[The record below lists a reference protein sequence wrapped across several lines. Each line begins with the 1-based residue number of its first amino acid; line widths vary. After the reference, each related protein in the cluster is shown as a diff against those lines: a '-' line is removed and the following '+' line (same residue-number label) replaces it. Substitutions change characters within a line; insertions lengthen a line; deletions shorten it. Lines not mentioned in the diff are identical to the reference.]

1 MTSTE
6 MRDNIGGMFNN
17 EFINFPIGG
26 FIQEDITDKTKAQLE
41 AVGVYKD
48 KEAYM
53 DPKTLDFYV
62 YISADK
68 LPDNLDYPCFIV
80 TEDGKVIKSK
90 SPVLFNAKALF
101 RESDKLKE
109 VVNKYSEK
117 SKRLKDLLNMLK
129 GKELPTRKVEVLSEV
144 NSLYDII
151 SNEDKEDTEKAAKAR
166 EQLAAS
172 TKRYVP
178 VFKESDDF
186 LKILIKAAIIIK
198 EIDMNY
204 LKAEVSD
211 GYVINNLLSILKGD
225 TKMSTKQFNR
235 FCELLKVKI
244 SIRMENDDSGDNEY
258 PMKYPIIYFSDK
270 DIIQNEDGD
279 TIDLEKMSI
288 DARNKTFND

>member
-1 MTSTE
+1 MASGD
-6 MRDNIGGMFNN
+6 MRDNIGGMVDNT
-17 EFINFPIGG
+17 FINFPIGG
-26 FIQEDITDKTKAQLE
+26 FIQEDTCGKSKAQLE

-53 DPKTLDFYV
+53 DPKTLDFFV
-62 YISADK
+62 YISGNEF
-68 LPDNLDYPCFIV
+68 PDVSYPCFMI
-80 TEDGKVIKSK
+80 TDDGKIIKND
-90 SPVLFNAKALF
+90 SPVIFNAKALF
-101 RESDKLKE
+101 KDSNKLKE

-117 SKRLKDLLNMLK
+117 SKRLKDLLGMLK
-129 GKELPTRKVEVLSEV
+129 GDELPTKKVEVLSEV

-151 SNEDKEDTEKAAKAR
+151 SSENKDVSEKAIKAR

-244 SIRMENDDSGDNEY
+244 SIKMEDDGSADNEY

-279 TIDLEKMSI
+279 NIDLSKMSI
-288 DARNKTFND
+288 EARNKTFND

>member
-1 MTSTE
+1 MASSE
-6 MRDNIGGMFNN
+6 MRDNIGGMVNN
-17 EFINFPIGG
+17 TFVNFPIGG
-26 FIQEDITDKTKAQLE
+26 FIQEDTCGKTKAQLE

-48 KEAYM
+48 GEAYM

-62 YISADK
+62 YISDDK
-68 LPDNLDYPCFIV
+68 IPDMDCPYFTV
-80 TEDGKVIKSK
+80 TDDGKVIKSD
-90 SPVLFNAKALF
+90 SSVVFNAKALF
-101 RESDKLKE
+101 RDSDKLKE
-109 VVNKYSEK
+109 VVDKYSEK
-117 SKRLKDLLNMLK
+117 SKRLKDLLGMLK
-129 GKELPTRKVEVLSEV
+129 GNELPTRKVEVLSEV

-151 SNEDKEDTEKAAKAR
+151 SSENKDVSEKAIKAR

-244 SIRMENDDSGDNEY
+244 SIKMEDDGSPDNEY
-258 PMKYPIIYFSDK
+258 PMKNPIIYFSDK
-270 DIIQNEDGD
+270 DIIQNEDGE
-279 TIDLEKMSI
+279 TIDLSKMSVE
-288 DARNKTFND
+288 ARKKTFEN

>member
-1 MTSTE
+1 
-6 MRDNIGGMFNN
+6 
-17 EFINFPIGG
+17 
-26 FIQEDITDKTKAQLE
+26 
-41 AVGVYKD
+41 
-48 KEAYM
+48 M
-53 DPKTLDFYV
+53 DPKTLDFFV
-62 YISADK
+62 YISGNEF
-68 LPDNLDYPCFIV
+68 PDVSYPCFMI
-80 TEDGKVIKSK
+80 TDDGKIIKND
-90 SPVLFNAKALF
+90 SPVIFNAKALF
-101 RESDKLKE
+101 KDSDRLKE

-117 SKRLKDLLNMLK
+117 SKRLKDLLGMLK
-129 GKELPTRKVEVLSEV
+129 GDELPTKKVEVLSEV

-151 SNEDKEDTEKAAKAR
+151 SSENKDVSEKAIKAR

-244 SIRMENDDSGDNEY
+244 SIKMEDDGSADNEY
-258 PMKYPIIYFSDK
+258 PMKSPIIYFSDK
-270 DIIQNEDGD
+270 GIIQNEDGD
-279 TIDLEKMSI
+279 NIDLSKMSI
-288 DARNKTFND
+288 EARNKTFND

>member
-1 MTSTE
+1 MASQE
-6 MRDNIGGMFNN
+6 MRDNIGGMVDNT
-17 EFINFPIGG
+17 FINFPIGG
-26 FIQEDITDKTKAQLE
+26 FIQEDTCGKSKAQLE

-53 DPKTLDFYV
+53 DPKTLDFFV
-62 YISADK
+62 YISGDEM
-68 LPDNLDYPCFIV
+68 PDVSYPCFMI
-80 TEDGKVIKSK
+80 TNDGKVIKND
-90 SPVLFNAKALF
+90 SPVIFNAKALF
-101 RESDKLKE
+101 KDSAKLKE

-117 SKRLKDLLNMLK
+117 SKRLKDLLSMLK
-129 GKELPTRKVEVLSEV
+129 GNELPTKKVEVLSEV

-151 SNEDKEDTEKAAKAR
+151 SSENKDVSEKAIKAR

-244 SIRMENDDSGDNEY
+244 SIKMEDDGSADNEY
-258 PMKYPIIYFSDK
+258 PMKYPILYFSDK
-270 DIIQNEDGD
+270 DIIQNEDGE
-279 TIDLEKMSI
+279 TIDLAKMSVE
-288 DARNKTFND
+288 ARNKTFND

>member
-1 MTSTE
+1 MASGD
-6 MRDNIGGMFNN
+6 MRDNIGGMVDNT
-17 EFINFPIGG
+17 FINFPIGG
-26 FIQEDITDKTKAQLE
+26 FIQEDTCGKSKAQLE

-53 DPKTLDFYV
+53 DPKTLDFFV
-62 YISADK
+62 YISGNEF
-68 LPDNLDYPCFIV
+68 PDVSYPCFMI
-80 TEDGKVIKSK
+80 TDDGKIIKND
-90 SPVLFNAKALF
+90 SPVIFNAKALF
-101 RESDKLKE
+101 KDSDKLKE

-117 SKRLKDLLNMLK
+117 SKRLKDLLGMLK
-129 GKELPTRKVEVLSEV
+129 GDELPTKKVEVLSEV

-151 SNEDKEDTEKAAKAR
+151 SSENKDVNEKAIKAR

-244 SIRMENDDSGDNEY
+244 SIKMEDDGSADNEY

-279 TIDLEKMSI
+279 NIDLSKMSI
-288 DARNKTFND
+288 EARNKTFND

>member
-1 MTSTE
+1 MASGD
-6 MRDNIGGMFNN
+6 MRDNIGGMVDNT
-17 EFINFPIGG
+17 FINFPIGG
-26 FIQEDITDKTKAQLE
+26 FIQEDTCGKSKAQLE

-53 DPKTLDFYV
+53 DPKTLDFFV
-62 YISADK
+62 YISGNEF
-68 LPDNLDYPCFIV
+68 PDVSYPCFMI
-80 TEDGKVIKSK
+80 TDDGKIIKND
-90 SPVLFNAKALF
+90 SPVIFNAKALF
-101 RESDKLKE
+101 KDSDKLKE

-117 SKRLKDLLNMLK
+117 SKRLKDLLGMLK
-129 GKELPTRKVEVLSEV
+129 GDELPTKKVEVLSEV

-151 SNEDKEDTEKAAKAR
+151 SSENKDVSEKAIKAR

-244 SIRMENDDSGDNEY
+244 SIKMEDDGSADNEY

-279 TIDLEKMSI
+279 NIDLSKMSI
-288 DARNKTFND
+288 EARNKTFND

>member
-1 MTSTE
+1 MASTE
-6 MRDNIGGMFNN
+6 MRDNIGGMVHDTFV
-17 EFINFPIGG
+17 NFPIGG
-26 FIQEDITDKTKAQLE
+26 FIQEDTLGKNKAQLE

-53 DPKTLDFYV
+53 DPKTLDFYI
-62 YISADK
+62 YISSED
-68 LPDNLDYPCFIV
+68 LSEFDFPCFTI
-80 TEDGKVIKSK
+80 TADGKIIKND
-90 SPVLFNAKALF
+90 PQLVFNAKALF
-101 RESDKLKE
+101 RDSDKLKE

-117 SKRLKDLLNMLK
+117 SKRLKELLKMLK
-129 GKELPTRKVEVLSEV
+129 GDELPTKKVEVLSEV

-151 SNEDKEDTEKAAKAR
+151 SSENKDVSEKAIKAR

-211 GYVINNLLSILKGD
+211 GYVINNLLSILKGN

-244 SIRMENDDSGDNEY
+244 SIKMEDDGSSDNAY

-270 DIIQNEDGD
+270 DIIQNEDGEM
-279 TIDLEKMSI
+279 IDLAKMSVE
-288 DARNKTFND
+288 ARSKTFND

>member
-1 MTSTE
+1 MASSD
-6 MRDNIGGMFNN
+6 MRDNIGGIVDNT
-17 EFINFPIGG
+17 FINFPIGG
-26 FIQEDITDKTKAQLE
+26 FIQEDTCGKSKAQLE

-53 DPKTLDFYV
+53 DPKTLDFFV
-62 YISADK
+62 YISDNEF
-68 LPDNLDYPCFIV
+68 PDVSYPCFTI
-80 TEDGKVIKSK
+80 TDDGKVIKND
-90 SPVLFNAKALF
+90 SPVIFNAKALF
-101 RESDKLKE
+101 KDSDKLKE

-117 SKRLKDLLNMLK
+117 SKRLKDLLGMLK
-129 GKELPTRKVEVLSEV
+129 GDELPTKKVEVLSEV

-151 SNEDKEDTEKAAKAR
+151 SSENKDVSEKAIKAR

-244 SIRMENDDSGDNEY
+244 SIKMEDDGSADNEY

-279 TIDLEKMSI
+279 NIDLSKMSI
-288 DARNKTFND
+288 EARNKTFND

>member
-1 MTSTE
+1 
-6 MRDNIGGMFNN
+6 MRDSIGGMVNN
-17 EFINFPIGG
+17 EFVNFPIGG
-26 FIQEDITDKTKAQLE
+26 FIQTDVSGKTKAQLE
-41 AVGVYKD
+41 AVGVYKN

-53 DPKTLDFYV
+53 DPKTLDFFV
-62 YISADK
+62 YISADE
-68 LPDNLDYPCFIV
+68 LPNVDYPCFII
-80 TEDGKVIKSK
+80 TDDGTPIKNSL
-90 SPVLFNAKALF
+90 PIVFNAKALF
-101 RESDKLKE
+101 RDSEKLKE

-117 SKRLKDLLNMLK
+117 SKRLKDLLGMLK
-129 GKELPTRKVEVLSEV
+129 GNELPTRKVEVLSEV

-151 SNEDKEDTEKAAKAR
+151 SSENKDVSEKAIKAR

-244 SIRMENDDSGDNEY
+244 SIKMEDDSSSENAY

-270 DIIQNEDGD
+270 DIITNESGE

-288 DARNKTFND
+288 EARNKTFNG

>member
-1 MTSTE
+1 MASGD
-6 MRDNIGGMFNN
+6 MRDNIGGMVDNT
-17 EFINFPIGG
+17 FINFPIGG
-26 FIQEDITDKTKAQLE
+26 FIQEDTCGKSKAQLE

-53 DPKTLDFYV
+53 DPKTLDFFV
-62 YISADK
+62 YISGNEF
-68 LPDNLDYPCFIV
+68 PDVSYPCFMI
-80 TEDGKVIKSK
+80 TDDGKIIKND
-90 SPVLFNAKALF
+90 SPVIFNAKALF
-101 RESDKLKE
+101 KDSDRLKE

-117 SKRLKDLLNMLK
+117 SKRLKDLLGMLK
-129 GKELPTRKVEVLSEV
+129 GDELPTKKVEVLSEV

-151 SNEDKEDTEKAAKAR
+151 SSENKDVSEKAIKAR

-244 SIRMENDDSGDNEY
+244 SIKMEDDGSADNEY

-279 TIDLEKMSI
+279 NIDLSKMSI
-288 DARNKTFND
+288 EARNKTFND

>member
-1 MTSTE
+1 MASCD
-6 MRDNIGGMFNN
+6 MRDNIGGMVDNT
-17 EFINFPIGG
+17 FINFPIGG
-26 FIQEDITDKTKAQLE
+26 FIQEDTCGKSKAQLE

-53 DPKTLDFYV
+53 DPKTLDFFV
-62 YISADK
+62 YISGNEF
-68 LPDNLDYPCFIV
+68 PDVSYPCFMI
-80 TEDGKVIKSK
+80 TDDGKIIKND
-90 SPVLFNAKALF
+90 SPVIFNAKALF
-101 RESDKLKE
+101 KDSDRLKE

-117 SKRLKDLLNMLK
+117 SKRLKDLLGMLK
-129 GKELPTRKVEVLSEV
+129 GDELPTKKVEVLSEV

-151 SNEDKEDTEKAAKAR
+151 SSENKDVSEKAIKAR

-244 SIRMENDDSGDNEY
+244 SIKMEDAGSADNEY

-279 TIDLEKMSI
+279 NIDLNKMSI
-288 DARNKTFND
+288 EARNKTFNG

>member
-1 MTSTE
+1 MASGD
-6 MRDNIGGMFNN
+6 MRDNIGGMVDNT
-17 EFINFPIGG
+17 FINFPIGG
-26 FIQEDITDKTKAQLE
+26 FIQEDTCGKSKAQLE

-53 DPKTLDFYV
+53 DPKTLDFFV
-62 YISADK
+62 YISGNEF
-68 LPDNLDYPCFIV
+68 PDVSYPCFMI
-80 TEDGKVIKSK
+80 TDDGKIIKND
-90 SPVLFNAKALF
+90 SPVIFNAKALF
-101 RESDKLKE
+101 KDSDRLKE

-117 SKRLKDLLNMLK
+117 SKRLKDLLGMLK
-129 GKELPTRKVEVLSEV
+129 GDELPTKKVEVLSEV

-151 SNEDKEDTEKAAKAR
+151 SSENKDASEKAIKAR

-244 SIRMENDDSGDNEY
+244 SIKMEDDGSADNEY

-279 TIDLEKMSI
+279 NIDLSKMSI
-288 DARNKTFND
+288 EARNKTFND

>member
-1 MTSTE
+1 MASGD
-6 MRDNIGGMFNN
+6 MRDNIGGMVDNT
-17 EFINFPIGG
+17 FINFPIGG
-26 FIQEDITDKTKAQLE
+26 FIQEDTCGKSKAQLE

-53 DPKTLDFYV
+53 DPKTLDFFV
-62 YISADK
+62 YISGNEF
-68 LPDNLDYPCFIV
+68 PDVSYPCFTI
-80 TEDGKVIKSK
+80 TDDGKIIKND
-90 SPVLFNAKALF
+90 SPVIFNAKALF
-101 RESDKLKE
+101 KDSDRLKE

-117 SKRLKDLLNMLK
+117 SKRLKDLLGMLK
-129 GKELPTRKVEVLSEV
+129 GDELPTKKVEVLSEV

-151 SNEDKEDTEKAAKAR
+151 SSENKDASEKAIKAR

-244 SIRMENDDSGDNEY
+244 SIKMEDDGSADNEY

-279 TIDLEKMSI
+279 NIDLNKMSI
-288 DARNKTFND
+288 EARNKTFND

>member
-1 MTSTE
+1 MASGD
-6 MRDNIGGMFNN
+6 MRDNIGGMVDNT
-17 EFINFPIGG
+17 FINFPIGG
-26 FIQEDITDKTKAQLE
+26 FIQEDTCGKSKAQLE

-53 DPKTLDFYV
+53 DPKTLDFFV
-62 YISADK
+62 YISGNEF
-68 LPDNLDYPCFIV
+68 PDVSYPCFMI
-80 TEDGKVIKSK
+80 TDDGKIIKND
-90 SPVLFNAKALF
+90 SPVIFNAKALF
-101 RESDKLKE
+101 KDSDKLKE
-109 VVNKYSEK
+109 VVNRYSEK
-117 SKRLKDLLNMLK
+117 SKRLKDLLGMLK
-129 GKELPTRKVEVLSEV
+129 GDELPTKKVEVLSEV

-151 SNEDKEDTEKAAKAR
+151 SSENKDVSEKAIKAR

-244 SIRMENDDSGDNEY
+244 SIKMEDDGSADNEY

-279 TIDLEKMSI
+279 NIDLSKMSI
-288 DARNKTFND
+288 EARNKTFND

>member
-1 MTSTE
+1 MASGD
-6 MRDNIGGMFNN
+6 MRDNIGGMVDNT
-17 EFINFPIGG
+17 FINFPIGG
-26 FIQEDITDKTKAQLE
+26 FIQEDTCGKSKAQLE

-53 DPKTLDFYV
+53 DPKTLDFFV
-62 YISADK
+62 YISGNEF
-68 LPDNLDYPCFIV
+68 PDVSYPCFMI
-80 TEDGKVIKSK
+80 TDDGKIIKND
-90 SPVLFNAKALF
+90 SPVIFNAKALF
-101 RESDKLKE
+101 KDSDKLKE

-117 SKRLKDLLNMLK
+117 SKRLKDLLGMLK
-129 GKELPTRKVEVLSEV
+129 GDELPTKKVEVLSEV

-151 SNEDKEDTEKAAKAR
+151 SSENKDVSEKAIKAR

-225 TKMSTKQFNR
+225 TKKFNR

-244 SIRMENDDSGDNEY
+244 SIKMEDDGSADNEY

-279 TIDLEKMSI
+279 NIDLSKMSI
-288 DARNKTFND
+288 EARNKTFND

>member
-1 MTSTE
+1 MASTE
-6 MRDNIGGMFNN
+6 MRDNIGGMVHDTFV
-17 EFINFPIGG
+17 NFPIGG
-26 FIQEDITDKTKAQLE
+26 FIQEDTLGKNKAQLE

-53 DPKTLDFYV
+53 DPKTLDFYI
-62 YISADK
+62 YISSED
-68 LPDNLDYPCFIV
+68 LSEFDFPCFTI
-80 TEDGKVIKSK
+80 TADGKIIKND
-90 SPVLFNAKALF
+90 PQLVFNAKALF
-101 RESDKLKE
+101 RDSDKLKE

-117 SKRLKDLLNMLK
+117 SKRLKELLKMLK
-129 GKELPTRKVEVLSEV
+129 GNELPTKKVEVLSEV

-151 SNEDKEDTEKAAKAR
+151 SSENKDVSEKAIKAR

-211 GYVINNLLSILKGD
+211 GYVINNLLSILKGN

-244 SIRMENDDSGDNEY
+244 SIKMEDDGSSDNAY

-270 DIIQNEDGD
+270 DIIQNEDGEM
-279 TIDLEKMSI
+279 IDLAKMSVE
-288 DARNKTFND
+288 ARSKTFND

>member
-1 MTSTE
+1 MASGD
-6 MRDNIGGMFNN
+6 MRDNIGGMVDNT
-17 EFINFPIGG
+17 FINFPIGG
-26 FIQEDITDKTKAQLE
+26 FIQEDTCGKSKAQLE

-53 DPKTLDFYV
+53 DPKTLDFFV
-62 YISADK
+62 YISGNEF
-68 LPDNLDYPCFIV
+68 PDVSYPCFMI
-80 TEDGKVIKSK
+80 TDDGKIIKND
-90 SPVLFNAKALF
+90 SPVIFNAKALF
-101 RESDKLKE
+101 KDSDRLKE
-109 VVNKYSEK
+109 VVNKYSDK
-117 SKRLKDLLNMLK
+117 SKRLKDLLGMLK
-129 GKELPTRKVEVLSEV
+129 GDELPTKKVEVLSEV

-151 SNEDKEDTEKAAKAR
+151 SSENKDVSEKAIKAR

-244 SIRMENDDSGDNEY
+244 SIKMEDDGSADNEY

-279 TIDLEKMSI
+279 NIDLSKMSI
-288 DARNKTFND
+288 EARNKTFND

>member
-1 MTSTE
+1 MASGD
-6 MRDNIGGMFNN
+6 MRDNIGGMVDNT
-17 EFINFPIGG
+17 FINFPIGG
-26 FIQEDITDKTKAQLE
+26 FIQEDTCGKSKAQLE

-53 DPKTLDFYV
+53 DPKTLDFFV
-62 YISADK
+62 YISGNEF
-68 LPDNLDYPCFIV
+68 PDVSYPCFMI
-80 TEDGKVIKSK
+80 TDDGKIIKND
-90 SPVLFNAKALF
+90 SPVIFNAKALF
-101 RESDKLKE
+101 KDSDRLKE

-117 SKRLKDLLNMLK
+117 SKRLKDLLGMLK
-129 GKELPTRKVEVLSEV
+129 GDELPTKKVEVLSEV

-151 SNEDKEDTEKAAKAR
+151 SSENKDVSEKAIKAR

-244 SIRMENDDSGDNEY
+244 SIKMEDDGSADNEY

-279 TIDLEKMSI
+279 NIDLNKMSI
-288 DARNKTFND
+288 EARNKTFND

>member
-1 MTSTE
+1 MASIE
-6 MRDNIGGMFNN
+6 MRDNIGGMVHDTFV
-17 EFINFPIGG
+17 NFPIGG
-26 FIQEDITDKTKAQLE
+26 FIQEDTLGKNKAQLE

-62 YISADK
+62 YISSED
-68 LPDNLDYPCFIV
+68 LSEFDFPCFTI
-80 TEDGKVIKSK
+80 TADGKIIKNG
-90 SPVLFNAKALF
+90 PQLVFNAKALF
-101 RESDKLKE
+101 RDSDKLKE

-117 SKRLKDLLNMLK
+117 SKRLKELLKMLK
-129 GKELPTRKVEVLSEV
+129 GNELPTKKVEVLSEV

-151 SNEDKEDTEKAAKAR
+151 SSENKDVSEKAIKAR

-211 GYVINNLLSILKGD
+211 GYVINNLLSILKGN

-244 SIRMENDDSGDNEY
+244 SIKMEDDGSSDNAY

-270 DIIQNEDGD
+270 DIIQNEDGEM
-279 TIDLEKMSI
+279 IDLAKMSVE
-288 DARNKTFND
+288 ARSKTFND

>member
-1 MTSTE
+1 MASTE
-6 MRDNIGGMFNN
+6 MRDNIGGMVHDTFV
-17 EFINFPIGG
+17 NFPIGG
-26 FIQEDITDKTKAQLE
+26 FIQEDTLGKNKAQLE

-53 DPKTLDFYV
+53 DPKTLDFYI
-62 YISADK
+62 YISSED
-68 LPDNLDYPCFIV
+68 LSEFDFPCFTI
-80 TEDGKVIKSK
+80 TADGKIIKND
-90 SPVLFNAKALF
+90 PQLVFNAKALF
-101 RESDKLKE
+101 RDSDKLKE

-117 SKRLKDLLNMLK
+117 SKRLKELLKMLK
-129 GKELPTRKVEVLSEV
+129 GDELPTKKVEVLSEV

-151 SNEDKEDTEKAAKAR
+151 SSENKDVSEKAIKAR

-211 GYVINNLLSILKGD
+211 GYVINNLLSILKGN

-244 SIRMENDDSGDNEY
+244 SIKMEDDGSSDNAY

-270 DIIQNEDGD
+270 DIIQKDR
-279 TIDLEKMSI
+279 KSVV
-288 DARNKTFND
+288 

>member
-1 MTSTE
+1 MANGD
-6 MRDNIGGMFNN
+6 MRDNIGGMVDNT
-17 EFINFPIGG
+17 FINFPIGG
-26 FIQEDITDKTKAQLE
+26 FIQEDTCGKSKAQLE

-53 DPKTLDFYV
+53 DPKTLDFFV
-62 YISADK
+62 YISGNEF
-68 LPDNLDYPCFIV
+68 PDVSYPCFMI
-80 TEDGKVIKSK
+80 TDDGKIIKND
-90 SPVLFNAKALF
+90 SPVIFNAKALF
-101 RESDKLKE
+101 KDSDKLKE

-117 SKRLKDLLNMLK
+117 SKRLKDLLGMLK
-129 GKELPTRKVEVLSEV
+129 GDELPTKKVEVLSEV

-151 SNEDKEDTEKAAKAR
+151 SSENKDVSEKAIKAR

-244 SIRMENDDSGDNEY
+244 SIKMEDDGSADNEY

-279 TIDLEKMSI
+279 NIDLSKMSI
-288 DARNKTFND
+288 EARNKTFND

>member
-1 MTSTE
+1 MASGD
-6 MRDNIGGMFNN
+6 MRDNIGGMVDNT
-17 EFINFPIGG
+17 FINFPIGG
-26 FIQEDITDKTKAQLE
+26 FIQEDTCGKSKAQLE

-53 DPKTLDFYV
+53 DPKTLDFFV
-62 YISADK
+62 YISGNEF
-68 LPDNLDYPCFIV
+68 PNVSYPCFMI
-80 TEDGKVIKSK
+80 TDDGKIIKND
-90 SPVLFNAKALF
+90 SPVIFNAKALF
-101 RESDKLKE
+101 KDSDRLKE

-117 SKRLKDLLNMLK
+117 SKRLKDLLGMLK
-129 GKELPTRKVEVLSEV
+129 GDELPTKKVEVLSEV

-151 SNEDKEDTEKAAKAR
+151 SSENKDVSEKAIKAR

-244 SIRMENDDSGDNEY
+244 SIKMEDDGSADNEY

-279 TIDLEKMSI
+279 NIDLSKMSI
-288 DARNKTFND
+288 EARNKTFND

>member
-1 MTSTE
+1 MASGD
-6 MRDNIGGMFNN
+6 MRDNIGGMVDNT
-17 EFINFPIGG
+17 FINFPIGG
-26 FIQEDITDKTKAQLE
+26 FIQEDTCGKSKAQLE

-53 DPKTLDFYV
+53 DPKTLDFFV
-62 YISADK
+62 YISGNEF
-68 LPDNLDYPCFIV
+68 PDASYPCFMI
-80 TEDGKVIKSK
+80 TDDGKIIKND
-90 SPVLFNAKALF
+90 SPVIFNAKALF
-101 RESDKLKE
+101 KDSDKLKE

-117 SKRLKDLLNMLK
+117 SKRLKDLLGMLK
-129 GKELPTRKVEVLSEV
+129 GDELPTKKVEVLSEV

-151 SNEDKEDTEKAAKAR
+151 SSENKDVSEKAIKAR

-244 SIRMENDDSGDNEY
+244 SIKMEDDGSADNEY

-279 TIDLEKMSI
+279 NIDLSKMSI
-288 DARNKTFND
+288 EARNKTFND